1 VTDRTDLHFRNTPMT
16 ATTQSSEITTAS
28 LQVTGMKCA
37 GCVSAVEKRLL
48 GCDGIRAATV
58 NLVTERATIAF
69 DPSCDRQELLDHAIE
84 AITKAGFGA
93 KEYQRSSLRSN
104 AQANNP
110 DAQQSKIE
118 LFGASWQSPPG
129 FDIAVAIVLIF
140 LAVLGHLGPMGVI
153 ELPLI
158 SNMYAH
164 WLFATAALLI
174 PGREILADG
183 FKGLWHRIPNMNS
196 LISLGAISAYGASVV
211 ALFLPQLGWRCFF
224 EEPVMLL
231 GFILLGRSLESR
243 ARGRASAALKELI
256 NLQPD
261 FARLLVGNE
270 QLQIPVEELQVGDR
284 LLVLPGEKIPTDAR
298 VVTGKSSV
306 DESMLTGESVP
317 VDKQESA
324 RVTGT
329 TLNLTGALTIE
340 VEQTVAQSTF
350 ARIVELVEQA
360 QAQKAPI
367 QTLADRISG
376 YFTYGIMA
384 IATLTLLGWL
394 LIGDAELIFSLKL
407 AITVLVIACPC
418 ALGLATPTA
427 IMVGTGMGAE
437 RGILIKGG
445 DRLQQV
451 HSLDAIVFDK
461 TGTLT
466 MGSAQVTDLVV
477 VNPSHPIN
485 AGAAINQP
493 DQPDDRGDST
503 RQSHDLANLSS
514 SEPSYATGSSDLDSG
529 QLSSNNLEHELLL
542 WAASAE
548 KHANHNLGDAIIKA
562 AIDRNLELMPTQDC
576 ISETG
581 MGVRAIVIDQAIDEV
596 IHKNADSHINQQ
608 DQQNQSIASI
618 QNIQSPERQ
627 VLVGTQAWLAQ
638 HQITV
643 AESYLSQA
651 QELASAGKTVVYVAI
666 ADQFAGL
673 IAIAD
678 PLRENA
684 PTVVKTLQQM
694 GLQVWMLTGDRYATA
709 KVIADRVGIAAEH
722 LIAEVKPDGKAETI
736 EKLQSQNLKVAMVGD
751 GVNDAPA
758 LARAEVGIAL
768 SSGTDVAMETADIVL
783 MHNDIEDVVRAIAL
797 SKATFNKIRQNL
809 FWAFAYNILGIPIAA
824 GLLYPSLGILLNPM
838 IAGLAMAFS
847 SVTVVVNSLSL
858 RWTLKD

>member
-1 VTDRTDLHFRNTPMT
+1 MT
-16 ATTQSSEITTAS
+16 ATSQSSEITTAS

-37 GCVSAVEKRLL
+37 GCVAAVEKRLL
-48 GCDGIRAATV
+48 GCDGIKAATV

-69 DPSCDRQELLDHAIE
+69 EQNYDRQELIDHAIE
-84 AITKAGFGA
+84 AINKAGFGA
-93 KEYQRSSLRSN
+93 QEYQRSPLRKASSSDREN
-104 AQANNP
+104 
-110 DAQQSKIE
+110 DQSFAGKVE
-118 LFGASWQSPPG
+118 LFGTSWQSPPG

-140 LAVLGHLGPMGVI
+140 LAVLGHLGPMGVL

-183 FKGLWHRIPNMNS
+183 FKGLWYRIPNMNS
-196 LISLGAISAYGASVV
+196 LISMGAISAYAASVV

-231 GFILLGRSLESR
+231 GFILLGRSLEAR

-261 FARLLVGNE
+261 FARLLVGEE
-270 QLQIPVEELQVGDR
+270 QLQIPVEEVQVGDR

-298 VVTGKSSV
+298 VIAGKSSV

-324 RVTGT
+324 RVTGA

-340 VEQTVAQSTF
+340 VEQALEQSTF
-350 ARIVELVEQA
+350 SRIVELVEQA

-376 YFTYGIMA
+376 YFTYGIMT

-394 LIGDAELIFSLKL
+394 LIGNAELIFSLKL

-427 IMVGTGMGAE
+427 IIVGTGMGAE

-451 HSLDAIVFDK
+451 HTLDAIVFDK

-466 MGSAQVTDLVV
+466 VGAAQVTDVV
-477 VNPSHPIN
+477 AVN
-485 AGAAINQP
+485 AGKPLAINSNAQ
-493 DQPDDRGDST
+493 
-503 RQSHDLANLSS
+503 ANQVSGEAEAQAS
-514 SEPSYATGSSDLDSG
+514 NPVDAEPSTSDPLATNSF
-529 QLSSNNLEHELLL
+529 EMELLQ

-562 AIDRNLELMPTQDC
+562 ASDRNLELMPAQNC

-581 MGVRAIVIDQAIDEV
+581 MGVSAIVSASTTNSSQPDQTDRP
-596 IHKNADSHINQQ
+596 NQVEPQ
-608 DQQNQSIASI
+608 TK
-618 QNIQSPERQ
+618 Q
-627 VLVGTQAWLAQ
+627 VLVGTQAWLEQ
-638 HQITV
+638 HDIEI
-643 AESYLSQA
+643 ADAYLTSA
-651 QELASAGKTVVYVAI
+651 QELSSGGKTVVYVAI
-666 ADQFAGL
+666 AAQFTGL

-684 PTVVKTLQQM
+684 PEVVKALQTM

-709 KVIADRVGIAAEH
+709 QVIAERVGIAADH

-736 EKLQSQNLKVAMVGD
+736 AKLQSQNLKVAMVGD

-783 MHNDIEDVVRAIAL
+783 MHNDINDVVKAIAL

-858 RWTLKD
+858 RWTFRD

>member
-1 VTDRTDLHFRNTPMT
+1 M
-16 ATTQSSEITTAS
+16 AAITQRAETVTAS
-28 LQVTGMKCA
+28 LQVSGMKCA
-37 GCVSAVEKRLL
+37 GCVAAVEKRLL
-48 GCDGIRAATV
+48 GCDQIKAATV

-69 DPSCDRQELLDHAIE
+69 APDRDRQEILGQAIE
-84 AITKAGFGA
+84 AITKAGFQA
-93 KEYQRSSLRSN
+93 QEYQRSPRSSAPETEPDHLRG
-104 AQANNP
+104 
-110 DAQQSKIE
+110 KVE
-118 LFGASWQSPPG
+118 LLGLSWQAPPG
-129 FDIAVAIVLIF
+129 FDIAIAIILIF
-140 LAVLGHLGPMGVI
+140 LAVLGHLGPMGIV

-174 PGREILADG
+174 PGREILSDG
-183 FKGLWHRIPNMNS
+183 LKGLWYRIPNMNS
-196 LISLGAISAYGASVV
+196 LISIGAISAYTASGL
-211 ALFLPQLGWRCFF
+211 ALFWPQLGWQCFF

-231 GFILLGRSLESR
+231 GFILLGRSLEAR
-243 ARGRASAALKELI
+243 ARGKASAALRQLI
-256 NLQPD
+256 NLQPN

-270 QLQIPVEELQVGDR
+270 QLQVPVEEVQVGDR

-298 VVTGKSSV
+298 VVAGSSSV
-306 DESMLTGESVP
+306 DEAMLTGESVP
-317 VDKQESA
+317 VAKQISA
-324 RVTGT
+324 RVTGA

-340 VEQTVAQSTF
+340 VEQAVAQSTF
-350 ARIVELVEQA
+350 ARIVALVEQA

-394 LIGDAELIFSLKL
+394 LIGHGSLIFALKL

-466 MGSAQVTDLVV
+466 LGAAQVTDLLVAET
-477 VNPSHPIN
+477 IN
-485 AGAAINQP
+485 ASNQSNNIARSES
-493 DQPDDRGDST
+493 DRLASQAKPEIT
-503 RQSHDLANLSS
+503 NLANPDNISALLSP
-514 SEPSYATGSSDLDSG
+514 E
-529 QLSSNNLEHELLL
+529 NELLR
-542 WAASAE
+542 WVASAE
-548 KHANHNLGDAIIKA
+548 KTANHNLGEAIVKA
-562 AIDRNLELMPTQDC
+562 AVDRKLVLLPTQDC
-576 ISETG
+576 LSEPG
-581 MGVRAIVIDQAIDEV
+581 MGIRTIVLDQHTE
-596 IHKNADSHINQQ
+596 K
-608 DQQNQSIASI
+608 
-618 QNIQSPERQ
+618 Q
-627 VLVGTQAWLAQ
+627 VLVGTQAWLEQ
-638 HQITV
+638 HQIQV
-643 AESYLSQA
+643 PAPYLNAASN
-651 QELASAGKTVVYVAI
+651 LAGAGKTVVYAAI
-666 ADQFAGL
+666 AGQLAGL

-678 PLRENA
+678 PLRANA
-684 PTVVKTLQQM
+684 QEVITTLQSQ
-694 GLQVWMLTGDRYATA
+694 GLQVWMLTGDRHDTA
-709 KVIADRVGIAAEH
+709 RVIADRIGIPADRI
-722 LIAEVKPDGKAETI
+722 IAGVKPDGKAATI
-736 EKLQSQNLKVAMVGD
+736 EKLQSQGLHVAMVGD

-758 LARAEVGIAL
+758 LAKAEVGIAL

-783 MHNDIEDVVRAIAL
+783 IRNDLADVVKAIAL
-797 SKATFNKIRQNL
+797 SRATFNKIRQNL

-858 RWTLKD
+858 RWALKAERQ

>member
-1 VTDRTDLHFRNTPMT
+1 MT
-16 ATTQSSEITTAS
+16 ATSQSSEITTAS

-37 GCVSAVEKRLL
+37 GCVAAVEKRLL
-48 GCDGIRAATV
+48 GCDGIKAVTV

-69 DPSCDRQELLDHAIE
+69 EQNYDRQELIDHAIE
-84 AITKAGFGA
+84 AINKAGFGA
-93 KEYQRSSLRSN
+93 QEYQRSPLRTASPSDREN
-104 AQANNP
+104 
-110 DAQQSKIE
+110 DQSFAGKVE
-118 LFGASWQSPPG
+118 LFGTSWQSPPG

-140 LAVLGHLGPMGVI
+140 LAVLGHLGPMGVL

-183 FKGLWHRIPNMNS
+183 FKGLWYRIPNMNS
-196 LISLGAISAYGASVV
+196 LISMGAISAYAASVV

-231 GFILLGRSLESR
+231 GFILLGRSLEAR
-243 ARGRASAALKELI
+243 ARGKASAALKELI

-261 FARLLVGNE
+261 FARLLVGEE
-270 QLQIPVEELQVGDR
+270 QLQIPVEEVQVGDR

-298 VVTGKSSV
+298 VIAGKSSV

-324 RVTGT
+324 RVTGA

-340 VEQTVAQSTF
+340 VEQALEQSTF
-350 ARIVELVEQA
+350 SRIVELVEQA

-376 YFTYGIMA
+376 YFTYGIMT

-394 LIGDAELIFSLKL
+394 LIGNAELIFSLKL

-427 IMVGTGMGAE
+427 IIVGTGMGAE

-451 HSLDAIVFDK
+451 HTLDAIVFDK

-466 MGSAQVTDLVV
+466 VGAAQVTDVV
-477 VNPSHPIN
+477 AVN
-485 AGAAINQP
+485 AGEPLAINSNAQ
-493 DQPDDRGDST
+493 
-503 RQSHDLANLSS
+503 ANQVSGKEEAQAS
-514 SEPSYATGSSDLDSG
+514 NPVDAEPSTSDPLAINSF
-529 QLSSNNLEHELLL
+529 EMELLQ

-562 AIDRNLELMPTQDC
+562 ASDRNLELMPAQNC

-581 MGVRAIVIDQAIDEV
+581 MGVSAIVSTSTTSSSHSEQTDQENHQV
-596 IHKNADSHINQQ
+596 EKL
-608 DQQNQSIASI
+608 
-618 QNIQSPERQ
+618 EKQ
-627 VLVGTQAWLAQ
+627 VLVGTQAWLEQ
-638 HQITV
+638 HDIEI
-643 AESYLSQA
+643 ADAYLTSA
-651 QELASAGKTVVYVAI
+651 QELSSGGKTVVYVAI
-666 ADQFAGL
+666 AAQFAGL

-678 PLRENA
+678 PLRDNA
-684 PTVVKTLQQM
+684 PEVVKALQKM

-709 KVIADRVGIAAEH
+709 QVIAERVGIAADH

-736 EKLQSQNLKVAMVGD
+736 AKLQSQNLKVAMVGD

-783 MHNDIEDVVRAIAL
+783 MHNDINDVVKAIAL

-858 RWTLKD
+858 RWTFRD